1 MNIYLYIFIITVL
14 FLLYV
19 EYSVG
24 NVFYRTN
31 SDGNYSLHPF
41 SILFYLLEP
50 FHNQLL
56 WNVMLLDINYIF
68 VLISSLIF
76 YHLCLK

>member
-1 MNIYLYIFIITVL
+1 MNMYLYIFLITLL

-31 SDGNYSLHPF
+31 SDGNYSLHPL
-41 SILFYLLEP
+41 SILFYLIEP
-50 FHNQLL
+50 LYNRLL
-56 WNVMLLDINYIF
+56 WNVRLLDINYIF
-68 VLISSLIF
+68 VLIISLIIYYF
-76 YHLCLK
+76 I

>member
-31 SDGNYSLHPF
+31 SEGCYSFEPF

-56 WNVMLLDINYIF
+56 WNVRLLDINYIF

-76 YHLCLK
+76 YFICLK